1 MKRLLICLLFVTTAF
16 SQSRLEK
23 ARKFVQVGDYPK
35 AELIANAILEDDPN
49 NVDALEL
56 SGDIACY
63 QKHWSVAL
71 DYYSTLRK
79 MQPVNA
85 EYQYKYGGAMG
96 MLAKDSNKLQAM
108 SMLDD
113 IRDAFLRTIELDPR
127 HIGARWA
134 LIDFYLEVPAILG
147 GSERKAQR
155 YANELAKLS
164 PVDGFLAK
172 GHIAEYFKRY
182 AQAEGFYR
190 SAIAVGRSK
199 TTYERLADLYRNRL
213 KRPDKAREVL
223 LEYQNLKKS

>member
-1 MKRLLICLLFVTTAF
+1 MKMLAVCLLFAVCGF

-23 ARKFVQVGDYPK
+23 AQRCVQAGDYQRAETLAK
-35 AELIANAILEDDPN
+35 AVLNDEPNRLDAIEML
-49 NVDALEL
+49 
-56 SGDIACY
+56 GDIAGY
-63 QKHWSVAL
+63 QKQWPEAL
-71 DYYSTLRK
+71 SYYSKLRTL
-79 MQPVNA
+79 QPLNA
-85 EYQYKYGGAMG
+85 DYQYKYGGVMG
-96 MLAKDSNKLQAM
+96 MIAKDSNKFAAL

-113 IRDAFLRTIELDPR
+113 IRNAFLRAIELNPK
-127 HIGARWA
+127 HIEARWA
-134 LIDFYLEVPAILG
+134 LIDYYLEVPGILG

-182 AQAEGFYR
+182 SQAESYYR
-190 SAIAVGRSK
+190 SAITVGKSR
-199 TTYERLADLYRNRL
+199 TTYERLANLYRNRL